1 MMFDFFTRHT
11 ARDYIKDAKE
21 LYDMPLPKNSVTIAG
36 EHFRV
41 GATRFG
47 ETTLTLIA
55 EDGNTMTLTMGQTAC
70 EQLIRMLQS
79 TFTEEEPTE
88 GDDYV
93 G

>member
-11 ARDYIKDAKE
+11 AKDLIENAEE
-21 LYDMPLPKNSVTIAG
+21 LYNMPLPKSPATISG

-70 EQLIRMLQS
+70 EQLIRMLRA
-79 TFTEEEPTE
+79 TYYVEEPTE
-88 GDDYV
+88 GDIN

>member
-11 ARDYIKDAKE
+11 AKDLVKDAEE
-21 LYDMPLPKNSVTIAG
+21 LYNMSLPKNPATVSG

-70 EQLIRMLQS
+70 EQLIRMLRA
-79 TFTEEEPTE
+79 TYTELEPTE
-88 GDDYV
+88 GDLNV
-93 G
+93 

>member
-1 MMFDFFTRHT
+1 MFDFFTRHT
-11 ARDYIKDAKE
+11 AKDLVKDAEE
-21 LYDMPLPKNSVTIAG
+21 LYDMPLPQSQTPVDG

-41 GATRFG
+41 GSTRFG
-47 ETTLTLIA
+47 ETTLTIMA
-55 EDGNTMTLTMGQTAC
+55 EGGHSLTLTMNQTAC
-70 EQLIRMLQS
+70 ERLIRMLQS

>member
-11 ARDYIKDAKE
+11 AKDLVENAKE
-21 LYDMPLPKNSVTIAG
+21 LYNMPLPNSPAAIAG

-47 ETTLTLIA
+47 ETTLTLMS

-70 EQLIRMLQS
+70 EQLIRMLRA
-79 TFTEEEPTE
+79 TYTELEPTE
-88 GDDYV
+88 GDDYA

>member
-11 ARDYIKDAKE
+11 AKDLVKDAEE
-21 LYDMPLPKNSVTIAG
+21 LYNMPLPQSPVTISG

-41 GATRFG
+41 GSTRFG

-70 EQLIRMLQS
+70 EQLIRMLRA
-79 TFTEEEPTE
+79 TYYVEEPTE
-88 GDDYV
+88 GEDDA
-93 G
+93 

>member
-11 ARDYIKDAKE
+11 AKDYIKDTKE
-21 LYDMPLPKNSVTIAG
+21 LYDMPLPQSQTPVDG

-55 EDGNTMTLTMGQTAC
+55 NDGNTMTLTMGQTAC
-70 EQLIRMLQS
+70 EQLIRMLRA
-79 TFTEEEPTE
+79 TYIKEELTE
-88 GDDYV
+88 GEDDA
-93 G
+93 

>member
-11 ARDYIKDAKE
+11 AKDLVENTKD
-21 LYDMPLPKNSVTIAG
+21 LYDMPLPQSRTPVDG

-47 ETTLTLIA
+47 DTTLTIIA
-55 EDGNTMTLTMGQTAC
+55 EGGNSLTLTMNQPAC

-79 TFTEEEPTE
+79 TFTEEDPRE
-88 GDDYV
+88 GEEDA
-93 G
+93 

>member
-21 LYDMPLPKNSVTIAG
+21 LYDMPLPQSQTPVDG

-41 GATRFG
+41 GSTRYG
-47 ETTLTLIA
+47 DTTLTIIA
-55 EDGNTMTLTMGQTAC
+55 EGGTSLTLTMNQTAC
-70 EQLIRMLQS
+70 EKLIRMLQS

-88 GDDYV
+88 GDDNA
-93 G
+93 